1 MADMTAPVVLLNDKE
16 QQWLDG
22 AIKDKLLRLIEFND
36 IHDMQLG
43 VASGGFGMIHSGRWR
58 GMRVAVKVLFNPAD
72 FIQEVGIHKLVQDS
86 ENIVKFYGITRM
98 KSTGD
103 YGMVLQFAGKG
114 SLRDYLSR
122 HFKALDWSNKMRLAR
137 DVAAGIS
144 FIHEDN
150 ICHHDL
156 HSRNVLIDQSGRA
169 LITDFGLS
177 RYVNHANSNNGVRG
191 VVPYISPERLRNA
204 PFDHSSDVYS
214 LGVIMWELTSGHPP
228 FDQDGENFM
237 LPFHIMKGKREQI
250 VPGTPVEYSQLYQQC
265 WDGEPANR
273 PSLLVIL
280 KELDSMLLG
289 CNEER
294 AEETGIFQAP
304 SAEGLDGHRS
314 MPTVT
319 HPVVIPTA
327 PLRKSAPIDGGKL
340 QAQDTNSGKHSSQ
353 ITSVSPL
360 VPRLHVYRNPSP
372 EVDGASA
379 VDVQLSELLG
389 PMTIGPPYAT
399 ERPTE
404 SSHSTLVSPLR
415 PNWINGH
422 SRPLSPKPP
431 MMTPGQNSPGVASPR
446 QQFAGYEY
454 PVQPI
459 QSPVPTYVPSP
470 GAGPVLGSGSGLR
483 RSPRSKNRSA
493 EIPEMVAVE
502 DRIADIPEKGNGNS
516 YNPGAHNHTHSA
528 HPVTPSMP
536 APSSSNSSSRSGLG
550 PGNSGGFRNS
560 NSSSIQNWAPPRD
573 GRTRIKDFFMACRY
587 GHLEAVQWHLAHGAN
602 VMEPFDSMSGRTPLH
617 AAAMSDSFEVMRL
630 LCEAAGPRLNL
641 NEVDD
646 GSQTPLHLLTQF
658 GRENPHQSLV
668 YMLERGANPNA
679 QDSERR
685 TPLMTC
691 FILKD
696 NAQLV
701 ETLLDYGADPN
712 IRCQE
717 NNALAEAAIRLR
729 YQCVKVLLETDLSMS
744 EQASLEHAMDVCYR
758 VTESVNR
765 NQVLSLLVRWKIAEG
780 LQKRQTLAKM
790 ILNGSLQLGERRIDQ
805 KKIAHQVLAAANN
818 H

>member
-36 IHDMQLG
+36 IRDMQLG

-98 KSTGD
+98 KGTGD

-122 HFKALDWSNKMRLAR
+122 HFKTLDWSNKMRLAR

-250 VPGTPVEYSQLYQQC
+250 VPGTPVEYSQLYQRC

-273 PSLLVIL
+273 PSLPVIL
-280 KELDSMLLG
+280 KELDNMLLG
-289 CNEER
+289 RNEER

-304 SAEGLDGHRS
+304 SPEGLDGHRS

-319 HPVVIPTA
+319 HPVVITTA

-340 QAQDTNSGKHSSQ
+340 PALDTNTGKLSSQ
-353 ITSVSPL
+353 VTSVSPL
-360 VPRLHVYRNPSP
+360 VPRLHVHRNPSP
-372 EVDGASA
+372 EVEGASA

-389 PMTIGPPYAT
+389 PMTVGPPC
-399 ERPTE
+399 
-404 SSHSTLVSPLR
+404 
-415 PNWINGH
+415 
-422 SRPLSPKPP
+422 
-431 MMTPGQNSPGVASPR
+431 QNSPGVASPR
-446 QQFAGYEY
+446 NHFAGYEY

-459 QSPVPTYVPSP
+459 PSPAPTYVPSA
-470 GAGPVLGSGSGLR
+470 GAGPVLGNGSGLR
-483 RSPRSKNRSA
+483 RSPRSTNRSA

-502 DRIADIPEKGNGNS
+502 DRIADIPEKGNVDS
-516 YNPGAHNHTHSA
+516 YNAGAPNNTHGA
-528 HPVTPSMP
+528 HPVISCTP
-536 APSSSNSSSRSGLG
+536 APPGSSSSARNGHG
-550 PGNSGGFRNS
+550 PGSSGSFKNS

-617 AAAMSDSFEVMRL
+617 AAAMSDSFEVMKL

>member
-1 MADMTAPVVLLNDKE
+1 MADMTAPVVLLNDRE

-22 AIKDKLLRLIEFND
+22 AIKDKLLRLIEFSD
-36 IHDMQLG
+36 IKDMQLG
-43 VASGGFGMIHSGRWR
+43 VASGGFGMIHSGCWR

-103 YGMVLQFAGKG
+103 YGMVLQFAGRG

-122 HFKALDWSNKMRLAR
+122 HFKTLDWSNKMRLAR

-250 VPGTPVEYSQLYQQC
+250 VPGTPAEYSQLYQQC

-273 PSLLVIL
+273 PSLPVIL

-289 CNEER
+289 RNEEH
-294 AEETGIFQAP
+294 AEENGIFQAP
-304 SAEGLDGHRS
+304 STEGLDGHRS

-319 HPVVIPTA
+319 HPVVIPTG
-327 PLRKSAPIDGGKL
+327 PLRKSAPIDGGKPPAL
-340 QAQDTNSGKHSSQ
+340 DTNFGKHSSQ
-353 ITSVSPL
+353 VTSVSPL
-360 VPRLHVYRNPSP
+360 VPRLHVDRNSSP
-372 EVDGASA
+372 GVDDPSA
-379 VDVQLSELLG
+379 VDAQLSNLLG
-389 PMTIGPPYAT
+389 PMTVSPYGT
-399 ERPTE
+399 ERARE
-404 SSHSTLVSPLR
+404 SHHSTSVTPLR
-415 PNWINGH
+415 PPWINGN

-431 MMTPGQNSPGVASPR
+431 KITPGQNSPGAVSPR
-446 QQFAGYEY
+446 PQPAVHEH

-459 QSPVPTYVPSP
+459 QSPTPLTSQGSNV
-470 GAGPVLGSGSGLR
+470 VLGGCAGLR
-483 RSPRSKNRSA
+483 RSPRSKNRSV
-493 EIPEMVAVE
+493 EI
-502 DRIADIPEKGNGNS
+502 IHEKGSTEDNIPDEKGGVES
-516 YNPGAHNHTHSA
+516 YPPGVPSHAHGAYTI
-528 HPVTPSMP
+528 TPSMP
-536 APSSSNSSSRSGLG
+536 SPLNSNSSPRVGFG
-550 PGNSGGFRNS
+550 PGNSGSIKSS
-560 NSSSIQNWAPPRD
+560 NSSTIQNWAPPRD

-617 AAAMSDSFEVMRL
+617 AAAMSDSFEVMKL

>member
-1 MADMTAPVVLLNDKE
+1 MADLTAPVVLLNDKE

-122 HFKALDWSNKMRLAR
+122 HFKTLDWSNKMRLAR

-250 VPGTPVEYSQLYQQC
+250 VPGTPDEYSHLYQRC
-265 WDGEPANR
+265 WDGEPPNR
-273 PSLLVIL
+273 PSLPVIL

-289 CNEER
+289 RNEEH

-304 SAEGLDGHRS
+304 SAEGLD
-314 MPTVT
+314 
-319 HPVVIPTA
+319 
-327 PLRKSAPIDGGKL
+327 IDRCRR
-340 QAQDTNSGKHSSQ
+340 QV
-353 ITSVSPL
+353 TSVSPL

-372 EVDGASA
+372 EVKEASA

-389 PMTIGPPYAT
+389 PMTVGP
-399 ERPTE
+399 
-404 SSHSTLVSPLR
+404 
-415 PNWINGH
+415 GC
-422 SRPLSPKPP
+422 
-431 MMTPGQNSPGVASPR
+431 
-446 QQFAGYEY
+446 
-454 PVQPI
+454 
-459 QSPVPTYVPSP
+459 
-470 GAGPVLGSGSGLR
+470 AGPSQSGGSGLR

-502 DRIADIPEKGNGNS
+502 DRMANLPEKGGTDT
-516 YNPGAHNHTHSA
+516 YNQGPSNHVQVA

-536 APSSSNSSSRSGLG
+536 APPSSHSSSRSGSG
-550 PGNSGGFRNS
+550 PGHSGSLRSS

-617 AAAMSDSFEVMRL
+617 AAAMSDSFEVMKL

-658 GRENPHQSLV
+658 GRDNPHQSLV